1 MSFDVKALREKALQS
16 DDIKNDTVTVEEWG
30 NAEFPVQSLKLADL
44 KAVLTKSKNAKGETD
59 ETRLMALAVLHGCRT
74 PEGERIF
81 TDTDLAAF
89 ENGKAAKPIMTIGA
103 KVLAISGFSKQEKDA
118 AKN

>member
-1 MSFDVKALREKALQS
+1 MFDVKALREKALQT
-16 DDIKNDTVTVEEWG
+16 DDIKNDTVYVEEWD
-30 NAEFPVQSLKLADL
+30 AEFPVQSLKLADL

-59 ETRLMALAVLHGCRT
+59 ETRLMALAVLYGCRT
-74 PEGERIF
+74 PQGERVF

-89 ENGKAAKPIMTIGA
+89 ETGKAAKPIMTIGA
-103 KVLAISGFSKQEKDA
+103 KVLEISGFSKQAKDD